1 MPLSQS
7 QKSLIEKARHVSKSE
22 SAVPLD
28 DGLLSYILA
37 RIINDLAL
45 HDQYPEVPR
54 EIPPFFETWPVGS
67 LHLEELDF
75 SLVAERLFTS
85 IPDTDTYFSCL
96 ASLLKA
102 RLKFERIVQR
112 QSFPTMD
119 QVGPRGLLQYGS
131 LSVPALAGLLHWRKW
146 LYDIDNRAAQETGY
160 LFEPILATVI
170 GGTPVS
176 AKRSPIKRQGEDS
189 KGRQVDC
196 LKGNRAYEFKLRVTI
211 AASGQG
217 RWQEELSFPS
227 DCVSSRYVPVLI
239 VLDPTDNLKL
249 TELVSAFHDAG
260 GSTYIGDAAWDL
272 FEAEAGQILAQFLK
286 RYIRSP
292 LDSLIRHAPDRL
304 PTLELHDSG
313 STVQFRVDG
322 EVLTIDRT
330 NDDGFLTSEYDSIPE
345 DVDDAMPGV

>member
-1 MPLSQS
+1 MSLSQS

-37 RIINDLAL
+37 RIIHDLAL

-54 EIPPFFETWPVGS
+54 EIPPFFETWPVAS
-67 LHLEELDF
+67 LHLKGLDF
-75 SLVAERLFTS
+75 SLIAERLFTS
-85 IPDTDTYFSCL
+85 TPDTDTYFSCL

-102 RLKFERIVQR
+102 RLKFERIMQR

-131 LSVPALAGLLHWRKW
+131 LPVPALAGLLYWRKW
-146 LYDIDNRAAQETGY
+146 LYDTDNRAAQETGY

-176 AKRSPIKRQGEDS
+176 AKRSPIKRSGDDS

-196 LKGNRAYEFKLRVTI
+196 LKGRQAYEFKLRVTI
-211 AASGQG
+211 APSGQG
-217 RWQEELSFPS
+217 RWQEELSFPA
-227 DCVSSRYVPVLI
+227 DCVNSHYVPVLI

-249 TELVSAFHDAG
+249 TELVSAFHDTG
-260 GSTYIGDAAWDL
+260 GRTYIGDAAWAL
-272 FEAEAGQILAQFLK
+272 LEAEAGQVLAQFLK
-286 RYIRSP
+286 HYIRSP

-304 PTLELHDSG
+304 PTLEIHDND
-313 STVQFRVDG
+313 STVRFRVGG
-322 EVLTIDRT
+322 EILTIDRA
-330 NDDGFLTSEYDSIPE
+330 NDDFISSDYDSIPE

>member
-1 MPLSQS
+1 MSLSQS

-37 RIINDLAL
+37 RIIHDLAL
-45 HDQYPEVPR
+45 HDRYPEIPR
-54 EIPPFFETWPVGS
+54 EIPPFFETWPVAS
-67 LHLEELDF
+67 LRLEGLDF
-75 SLVAERLFTS
+75 NLIVERLFTS
-85 IPDTDTYFSCL
+85 TPDTDTYFSCL
-96 ASLLKA
+96 ANLLKA
-102 RLKFERIVQR
+102 RLKFERILQR

-131 LSVPALAGLLHWRKW
+131 LPVPALAGLLYWRKW
-146 LYDIDNRAAQETGY
+146 LYDTDNRAAQETGY

-176 AKRSPIKRQGEDS
+176 AKRSPIKRSGDDS

-196 LKGNRAYEFKLRVTI
+196 LKGRQAYEFKLRVTI
-211 AASGQG
+211 APSGQG
-217 RWQEELSFPS
+217 RWQEELSFPA
-227 DCVSSRYVPVLI
+227 DCVSSHYVPVLI

-260 GSTYIGDAAWDL
+260 GRAYIGDAAWAL
-272 FEAEAGQILAQFLK
+272 LEAEAGQVLAQFLK
-286 RYIRSP
+286 HYIRSP

-304 PTLELHDSG
+304 PTLEIHDND
-313 STVQFRVDG
+313 STVRFRVSG
-322 EVLTIDRT
+322 EILTIDRA
-330 NDDGFLTSEYDSIPE
+330 NDDFISRSSK
-345 DVDDAMPGV
+345 AS